1 MSALD
6 LRLGR
11 FLCGPP
17 VGILQH
23 PGDIGQIVGNA
34 PIDAQT
40 KVQQVGVANNTG
52 GQTDSALEHG
62 HIMFDLNKLA

>member
-11 FLCGPP
+11 LLGGPAM
-17 VGILQH
+17 GILQD
-23 PGDIGQIVGNA
+23 PGDIGQVVGNA

-40 KVQQVGVANNTG
+40 EVQQVGVANDTG
-52 GQTDSALEHG
+52 GQTDGALHVS
-62 HIMFDLNKLA
+62 IK